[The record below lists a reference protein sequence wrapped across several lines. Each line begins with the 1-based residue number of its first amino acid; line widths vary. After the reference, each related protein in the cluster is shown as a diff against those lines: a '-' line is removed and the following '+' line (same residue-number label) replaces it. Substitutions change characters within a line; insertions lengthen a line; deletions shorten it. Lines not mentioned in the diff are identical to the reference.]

1 MIKVLDNFLTKSYH
15 KELLGIMSSANF
27 GWYYNENISYKSG
40 ENPEDVT
47 PRLDEYG
54 FSHIFWD
61 ENGMRDTPISM
72 LWKPGLYQIMDV
84 VNTDFILRSRGD
96 MTMYTH
102 REFVHDPHV
111 DYPFKNISTVYYIN
125 DSDGDTIFYN
135 QRHPGK
141 GQPMPDKLEV
151 RDRVSPKANRL
162 VFFEGDV
169 IHTGMSPNKHKNRII
184 INSNFGFASKV

>member
-15 KELLGIMSSANF
+15 EELLGMMSSSYFN
-27 GWYYNENISYKSG
+27 WYYNENISHHTGKNSK
-40 ENPEDVT
+40 NLT
-47 PRLDEYG
+47 ARLDEHG

-61 ENGMRDTPISM
+61 ENGMRDTSTSM

-135 QRHPGK
+135 QRHSED
-141 GQPMPDKLEV
+141 QPMPDKLEV